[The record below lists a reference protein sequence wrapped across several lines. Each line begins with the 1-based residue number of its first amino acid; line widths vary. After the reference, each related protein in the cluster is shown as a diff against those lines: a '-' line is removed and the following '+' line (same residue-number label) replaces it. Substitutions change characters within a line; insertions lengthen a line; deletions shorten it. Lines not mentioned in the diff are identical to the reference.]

1 MTTTSSD
8 VAPNVKPKKK
18 RPIMP
23 TMFKGQ
29 VLHAGED
36 LIDDVLE
43 GVGGKDY
50 LAALFANGVLGK
62 RTSKKGGPEVE
73 RTTHKGEGKYS
84 DRKYRIIK
92 NGGEYEVKRMKG

>member
-1 MTTTSSD
+1 MTTTCGD

-18 RPIMP
+18 KPALPVMLR
-23 TMFKGQ
+23 TT
-29 VLHAGED
+29 LHAGEE

-43 GVGGKDY
+43 GIGGKDY

-73 RTTHKGEGKYS
+73 RTTHKGAGKYA